1 MPAFAEDRRRL
12 ASGGWLSTTPAAFTE
27 AVLAACIF
35 RTYRR
40 GEVIYHQGDPAG
52 GLYGVACGVL
62 AVESAPCGRG
72 LSIVHFF
79 RPLSWTGSG
88 AALSGQPRVVGL
100 TAASPAVVAH
110 LPLPPLE
117 SIAAIDPQAW
127 RWVGLLILRD
137 LKLAIGVV
145 DDLTIREADRRL
157 AAVLLRL
164 AGVRCADNPDEPEPE
179 LEIPASQAD
188 LAAMAGLSRATAAAI
203 LARLEA
209 EGTVVRGYRCISLLQ
224 PGRLRSRVDTEPH
237 L

>member
-1 MPAFAEDRRRL
+1 MPTFAEDRRRL
-12 ASGGWLSTTPAAFTE
+12 ASGGWLSTTPAAFGE

-52 GLYGVACGVL
+52 GLYGVARGVL
-62 AVESAPCGRG
+62 AVESAPYGRG
-72 LSIVHFF
+72 PSIVHFF

-110 LPLPPLE
+110 LPLSSLE

-137 LKLAIGVV
+137 LELAIGVV

-164 AGVRCADNPDEPEPE
+164 AGVRGADNPDEPEP
-179 LEIPASQAD
+179 EIPASQAD

-203 LARLEA
+203 LARLEE
-209 EGTVVRGYRCISLLQ
+209 EGSVVRGYRRISLLQ
-224 PGRLRSRVDTEPH
+224 PGRLRSRVDAEQH